1 VSQVISTPLG
11 GAPQI
16 VATNIV
22 YQPFGGVKS
31 YALGSGQTYTRDFD
45 LDGRIASYKPR
56 RPVLRDRLRRA
67 KSHSPHQRL
76 GQRREHQH
84 LRLRHLDA

>member
-16 VATNIV
+16 VATTSCTSLRS
-22 YQPFGGVKS
+22 VKS

-45 LDGRIASYKPR
+45 LDGRIASYNLGGQSFAIGYDAASRIAFISDSPTPR
-56 RPVLRDRLRRA
+56 TPTPTPTTTSTA
-67 KSHSPHQRL
+67 
-76 GQRREHQH
+76 
-84 LRLRHLDA
+84 